1 MNIEEKIKNILW
13 ELSGVETI
21 ENTLAFQEDL
31 GLDSLLMVMLL
42 IKVEEE
48 FGVELDESDMNPFS
62 LNTVQSVVN
71 MVCKY
76 IGEENE

>member
-21 ENTLAFQEDL
+21 ENTLALQEDL